1 MTFAWKYPVY
11 LIPLDGGYVSVVE
24 PQATEPRPHHLAV
37 FTSEEVAA
45 AFMHHCQIPGSA
57 RPLNNSREFGWLLQ
71 SLQQPVTRVAFDPQP
86 DSLTVECRW
95 DVAVQELLKRH
106 LVADY
111 SPWNYPVFVIRQEHG
126 YASIEGQTSQ
136 GSHWT
141 AIAFFTSREKS
152 DAYVQAS
159 GTSGT
164 LRELSD
170 ASQARTF
177 LQEMAG
183 VADAVALDPKVAG
196 ETHAAKHCFSIP
208 TILQKYLVE
217 SVRNDRPAETD
228 QR

>member
-1 MTFAWKYPVY
+1 MTFTWKYPVY

-37 FTSEEVAA
+37 FTSEEAAA
-45 AFMHHCQIPGSA
+45 AFMHYCQIPGSA
-57 RPLNNSREFGWLLQ
+57 RPLNNAREFGWLLQ
-71 SLQQPVTRVAFDPQP
+71 SLQQPVSRVAFDPQP

-111 SPWNYPVFVIRQEHG
+111 SPWNYPVLVIRQEHG

-152 DAYVQAS
+152 EAYVQAS
-159 GTSGT
+159 GTPGT
-164 LRELSD
+164 LRELAD
-170 ASQARTF
+170 ASQTAHVSPGDGRSRRRRCTGS
-177 LQEMAG
+177 QGGRQNACRQ
-183 VADAVALDPKVAG
+183 ALLLHSHHTAKVPG
-196 ETHAAKHCFSIP
+196 RVS
-208 TILQKYLVE
+208 QK
-217 SVRNDRPAETD
+217 
-228 QR
+228 